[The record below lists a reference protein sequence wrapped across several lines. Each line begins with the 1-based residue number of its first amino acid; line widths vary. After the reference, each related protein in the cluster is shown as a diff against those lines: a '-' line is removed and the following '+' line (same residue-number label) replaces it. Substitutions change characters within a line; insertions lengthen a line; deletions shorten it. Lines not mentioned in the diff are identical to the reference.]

1 MNLWLAFIVT
11 LVLCVLW
18 LRIIDFLASKNYLSK
33 KLSRK
38 IVHIGTG
45 PIFLLCWLFFPDN
58 LWSKYVAAVIPFL
71 ITLQFFL
78 IGIGVIKDQ
87 GSVDAMSRSGDP
99 KEILKGP
106 LFYGIAF
113 IIVTILFWRNSP
125 LGIIT
130 LMILCGGD
138 GIADIVGRNISS
150 PTLKWS
156 KNKSIAGSIAMF
168 IGGFIFSTVLVL
180 IFIKS
185 GYLHLDLTQSILKII
200 ILNLVATIVESLPIS
215 DWDNV
220 TVPLAVIFVGLI
232 IF

>member
-1 MNLWLAFIVT
+1 MNLWLAFVVT

>member
-220 TVPLAVIFVGLI
+220 TVPVAVIFVGLI